1 MSDRNAQRAD
11 GHYTEHRPDESAAF
25 KALARRW
32 ASTVTVVT
40 GRRREGVVGPALDG
54 FTATAFLTVSID
66 PPIVLV
72 SATKSSSAGALA
84 RECDAFTINL
94 LSDAQRSLAERF
106 AMPQDA
112 RGDAF
117 AATEHELDPHG
128 AALLVGSVGAFS
140 ATVRSLV
147 DAGDH
152 VLLLADVSQ
161 IRVARDERSPLLY
174 LDRAFRRV
182 GEAI

>member
-1 MSDRNAQRAD
+1 MSDRTGARAD
-11 GHYTEHRPDESAAF
+11 EAFSEHSPSESAAF

-32 ASTVTVVT
+32 AATVTVVT
-40 GRRREGVVGPALDG
+40 GRRRDGVAGPALDG

-72 SATKSSSAGALA
+72 SATKASSAGSLA
-84 RECDAFTINL
+84 RDCDAFTINL

-106 AMPQDA
+106 AMPLEA

-117 AATEHELDPHG
+117 AETEHALDPHG
-128 AALLVGSVGAFS
+128 AALIAGSIGAFS
-140 ATVRSLV
+140 GTVRSLV

-182 GEAI
+182 GDAL